1 MIPVK
6 IYSFF
11 SISLIIF
18 IFTSYGI
25 AQNRQAYLTINTDE
39 AKITCDS
46 LFVASLKKEVKNAL
60 IQKNI
65 ILRNNDEVEKADSSY
80 LYINIVISD
89 SLFLSAKKLSNND
102 VYVAE
107 SRYNKKAWNYTT
119 TDEIRN
125 YVLNYIEGTF

>member
-1 MIPVK
+1 M
-6 IYSFF
+6 
-11 SISLIIF
+11 
-18 IFTSYGI
+18 
-25 AQNRQAYLTINTDE
+25 
-39 AKITCDS
+39 
-46 LFVASLKKEVKNAL
+46 FVASLKKEVKNAL

-107 SRYNKKAWNYTT
+107 SRSFILSSRTWFG
-119 TDEIRN
+119 ISFFS
-125 YVLNYIEGTF
+125 LF